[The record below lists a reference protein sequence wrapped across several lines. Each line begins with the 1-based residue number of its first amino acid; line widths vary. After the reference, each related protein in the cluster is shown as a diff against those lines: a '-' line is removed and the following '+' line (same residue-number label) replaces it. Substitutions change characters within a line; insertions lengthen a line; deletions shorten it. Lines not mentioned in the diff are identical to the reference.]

1 MANTHLPPFW
11 RQHLIAVLGGH
22 SDAEKLRFL
31 DAWAQAEGGNAAFNP
46 LNTTFPLPGA
56 SDYNSVGVKN
66 YPRPVWGVC
75 ATAMTLTDPAPG
87 PLTYPKLLGHLQSAA
102 GSYTADE
109 IVNDCADELRHWGS
123 DPALILAVLQN
134 T

>member
-1 MANTHLPPFW
+1 MSTHLPPYW
-11 RQHLIAVLGGH
+11 APHLLAVIGGH

-31 DAWAQAEGGNAAFNP
+31 DSWTQAEGGSASFNP

-56 SDYNSVGVKN
+56 TDYNSVGVKN

-75 ATAMTLTDPAPG
+75 ATALTLTNPASG
-87 PLTYPKLLGHLQSAA
+87 PLTYPKILGHLQSATGA
-102 GSYTADE
+102 YTAE
-109 IVNDCADELRHWGS
+109 QIVADCGEELRHWGTE
-123 DPALILAVLQN
+123 PALILAVLQN